1 MISLWE
7 LDKQD
12 VEDLAT
18 GAALLGTGGGGD
30 PYLGKLM
37 AFSVLERGMK
47 IEIIPPE
54 DVPDDALIIP
64 SAAMGT
70 PTVIIEKISKGDE
83 VVQAFNR
90 LEKFF
95 GKEVFAT
102 MPMEAGGLN
111 SITPLTVG
119 AKCGLPIVD
128 ADGMGRAFPELQMTT
143 FNVYGVPCSPM
154 TLVDEKGNVV
164 IIDAIDNTWAEKLA
178 RVVTIR
184 FGGTAWIALYPM
196 TGRDMKRASI
206 RHTLSLAWDIG
217 RSIREARAA
226 KSDPIDAILGITK
239 GFRLF
244 EGKIVDV
251 ERRIVTGFARGEA
264 KLEGI
269 NDDVGSNMVIQ
280 FQNENLVAIRD
291 GDIVCSVPDLISIL
305 DIDTGLP
312 ITTEYLRY
320 GFRVCVIGM
329 PTTEKWRT
337 PEALEVIGPRYFGYD
352 IDYEPIEEKM
362 RQGG

>member
-1 MISLWE
+1 LISLWA
-7 LDKQD
+7 LDRQD

-18 GAALLGTGGGGD
+18 GAAILGTGGGGD

-37 AFSVLERGMK
+37 ALSVLEKGMN
-47 IEIIPPE
+47 IEVIPPE

-70 PTVIIEKISKGDE
+70 PTVLIEKISKGDE
-83 VVQAFNR
+83 VVQAFRR

-95 GKEVFAT
+95 GQEVYAT
-102 MPMEAGGLN
+102 MPIEAGGVN
-111 SITPLTVG
+111 SINPLTVG
-119 AKCGLPIVD
+119 ARCGLPVVD

-143 FNVYGVPCSPM
+143 FNIHGVPCSPM

-164 IIDAIDNTWAEKLA
+164 ILDAIDNTWAEKVA

-196 TGRDMKRASI
+196 NGMDMKQASI
-206 RHTLSLAWDIG
+206 PNTLSLARDIG
-217 RSIREARAA
+217 RSIREAKAT
-226 KSDPIDAILGITK
+226 KSDPVDATLQITG

-251 ERRIVTGFARGEA
+251 ERKTVAGFARGEA
-264 KLEGI
+264 TLEGI
-269 NDDVGSNMVIQ
+269 NDHSGSRMVIQ

-291 GDIVCSVPDLISIL
+291 GRIVCSVPDLISML
-305 DIDTGLP
+305 DVDTGQP

-320 GFRVCVIGM
+320 GYRVVVIGM
-329 PTTEKWRT
+329 PASEKWRT
-337 PEALEVIGPRYFGYD
+337 PEALGVVGPRYFGYD
-352 IDYEPIEEKM
+352 VDYVPIEKRM
-362 RQGG
+362 SQGV